1 MRRLKLI
8 ILLFIIT
15 KSIGQVTISS
25 QSSQPVVSI
34 NSKSLGLLLPK
45 SNAAQVKAEDG
56 LLYFNSNPNN
66 PHQNDG
72 LEFISSNSNNNGYV
86 SSEFSDEI
94 KPNFFKKDL
103 SFPGGD
109 TSNFFRLN
117 GIDHFNKFNLY
128 TKHYINDL
136 PDANP
141 IGHRPWTVSVTFK
154 PLENETINP
163 LWFFGTSTSTKGI
176 ILYLQDNQLK
186 FRYGF
191 ENNVFNGESC
201 ENNPADDNAHSI
213 NFESTKL
220 FEPDN
225 WYTIT
230 VQFIPTYTEEN
241 GVKRDLLPLT
251 NEQFLIFENTE
262 DNIDSLEGNWSTYN
276 YGEAENCAYNL
287 EGNFYIG
294 YGKETNETYFK
305 GSIKSLHYSN
315 EIISQDYLNAY
326 ATDGLKWWF
335 NRKNQEGFHPDNH
348 HFWLMGNGDQDT
360 NIKIYNAVKTEDP
373 KFFELVN

>member
-1 MRRLKLI
+1 MTLNQTFL
-8 ILLFIIT
+8 
-15 KSIGQVTISS
+15 
-25 QSSQPVVSI
+25 
-34 NSKSLGLLLPK
+34 
-45 SNAAQVKAEDG
+45 
-56 LLYFNSNPNN
+56 
-66 PHQNDG
+66 
-72 LEFISSNSNNNGYV
+72 
-86 SSEFSDEI
+86 
-94 KPNFFKKDL
+94 KDL
-103 SFPGGD
+103 SFQGGD

-163 LWFFGTSTSTKGI
+163 LWFFGTKTSTKGI
-176 ILYLQDNQLK
+176 ILYLQENQLK

-191 ENNVFNGESC
+191 ENNVFNSESC
-201 ENNPADDNAHSI
+201 ENNPADDSAHSI

-262 DNIDSLEGNWSTYN
+262 DNINSLEGKWSTYN
-276 YGEAENCAYNL
+276 YGEAESAPITL
-287 EGNFYIG
+287 
-294 YGKETNETYFK
+294 KVT
-305 GSIKSLHYSN
+305 SI
-315 EIISQDYLNAY
+315 
-326 ATDGLKWWF
+326 
-335 NRKNQEGFHPDNH
+335 
-348 HFWLMGNGDQDT
+348 
-360 NIKIYNAVKTEDP
+360 
-373 KFFELVN
+373 